1 MDAMQELRD
10 YVKTRITILEAD
22 VDAKPEALSDA
33 AKELVELEK
42 AIARHQSMQ
51 AECSRSDGH

>member
-22 VDAKPEALSDA
+22 VDTKPEALSDA

-42 AIARHQSMQ
+42 AIVRHQPMQ
-51 AECSRSDGH
+51 AECSRSDCH

>member
-42 AIARHQSMQ
+42 AIARHQPMQ